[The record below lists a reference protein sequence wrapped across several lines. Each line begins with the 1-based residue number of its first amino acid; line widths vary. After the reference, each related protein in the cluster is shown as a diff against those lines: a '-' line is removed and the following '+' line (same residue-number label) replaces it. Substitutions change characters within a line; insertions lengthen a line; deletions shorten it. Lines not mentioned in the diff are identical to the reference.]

1 MYQRVIYILNV
12 VPIDG
17 REARSDVARYLRPKS
32 RWHEILRDVFCL
44 LGGRRNV
51 RRNFFSGARD
61 TVM

>member
-1 MYQRVIYILNV
+1 MIYILNV

-32 RWHEILRDVFCL
+32 RWHEALRDVFCL
-44 LGGRRNV
+44 LGSQGKV